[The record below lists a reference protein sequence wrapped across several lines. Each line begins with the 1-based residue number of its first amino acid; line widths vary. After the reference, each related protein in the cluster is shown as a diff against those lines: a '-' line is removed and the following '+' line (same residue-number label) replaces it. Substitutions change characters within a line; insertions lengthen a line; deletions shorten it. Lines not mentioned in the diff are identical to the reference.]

1 MSENDNKER
10 IQKINDL
17 ALKVMAGDNDAW
29 TQLYSEMDA
38 FVHFL
43 AWDMLKGMFTDDTA
57 GLEEELYQA
66 GWVGCMKALRGK
78 FDPKVASFSTYAARY
93 ITEEMRDELFDIQFN
108 SLGFTE
114 RPKPSANKNSEMS
127 DSRVKIVR
135 ILNHDDSEALEEM
148 IAGALQREHD
158 PGLTAPEPDDVTDKD
173 YSTERRALQIV
184 DLLRLLTD
192 EEHSLSSAELR
203 RFLDFYR
210 MAKYGKHTRQESDNT
225 FNKSMAEVL
234 LELDPDKHT
243 ENNDSEYRIRYDGF
257 DKDYLAETVIMKDD
271 NPLKVDRALVINGLS
286 YVHDFDNET
295 LDKLIQLV
303 SFSDMFSGEDK
314 TKIIRKLMDTASV
327 YYKTP
332 FMDGD
337 KRRFNPGAIHGRFS
351 GKDMADR
358 GRLSENIKIIQDA
371 INNLGQIRF
380 RFNRYTA
387 DHSMLPR
394 TDSYHHLSPYHI
406 VVYHDNYYCIG
417 LKHDD
422 PEEKRIWHYRI
433 DLMSDIEIV
442 RENGR
447 IVPIKIKAFEGLP
460 ICNDKWDPE
469 KYMAEHLN
477 MAFGDVR
484 DIRIKIRDNDY
495 TIIHDWFGDHYR
507 KVSEINETDAD
518 GNEVRYD
525 IVEVTTSPRMLIHW
539 AMQYGTLVE
548 IMDEEVREKISE
560 EINVLGRL
568 YG

>member
-1 MSENDNKER
+1 
-10 IQKINDL
+10 
-17 ALKVMAGDNDAW
+17 
-29 TQLYSEMDA
+29 
-38 FVHFL
+38 
-43 AWDMLKGMFTDDTA
+43 
-57 GLEEELYQA
+57 
-66 GWVGCMKALRGK
+66 
-78 FDPKVASFSTYAARY
+78 
-93 ITEEMRDELFDIQFN
+93 
-108 SLGFTE
+108 
-114 RPKPSANKNSEMS
+114 
-127 DSRVKIVR
+127 
-135 ILNHDDSEALEEM
+135 
-148 IAGALQREHD
+148 
-158 PGLTAPEPDDVTDKD
+158 
-173 YSTERRALQIV
+173 
-184 DLLRLLTD
+184 
-192 EEHSLSSAELR
+192 
-203 RFLDFYR
+203 
-210 MAKYGKHTRQESDNT
+210 
-225 FNKSMAEVL
+225 
-234 LELDPDKHT
+234 
-243 ENNDSEYRIRYDGF
+243 
-257 DKDYLAETVIMKDD
+257 
-271 NPLKVDRALVINGLS
+271 
-286 YVHDFDNET
+286 
-295 LDKLIQLV
+295 
-303 SFSDMFSGEDK
+303 
-314 TKIIRKLMDTASV
+314 
-327 YYKTP
+327 
-332 FMDGD
+332 MDGD

-358 GRLSENIKIIQDA
+358 GRLSDNIKIIQDA

-387 DHSMLPR
+387 DHSMIPR

-484 DIRIKIRDNDY
+484 DIRIRIKNSDY

-507 KVSEINETDAD
+507 KVSEMNEKDAD

-525 IVEVTTSPRMLIHW
+525 VVEVRTSPKMLVHW

-560 EINVLGRL
+560 EINVLSRL